1 MELKVYDTSAL
12 LAAGEDLHLDE
23 ESYISIYVLGELENI
38 KTAYNKDTEVKAA
51 ARRAVNVIKSSES
64 KTDLV
69 KEKEL
74 NGLMKKYGYALEDKN
89 DTKII
94 FEAILLSRK
103 YSVSFYI

>member
-12 LAAGEDLHLDE
+12 LAASEDLHLDE

-51 ARRAVNVIKSSES
+51 ARRAVNVIKSSDS

-74 NGLMKKYGYALEDKN
+74 EVIG
-89 DTKII
+89 
-94 FEAILLSRK
+94 
-103 YSVSFYI
+103 

>member
-74 NGLMKKYGYALEDKN
+74 NGLMKKYGYA
-89 DTKII
+89 
-94 FEAILLSRK
+94 
-103 YSVSFYI
+103 SVSYTHLTLPTTPGV